1 MTENYCS
8 SACVRCPYLLQRG
21 VLVEAAV
28 FEIHLII
35 TGRLDVVGVHLQK
48 TPTNVSTSNLRH
60 GQSRQ
65 VWSWCWGRVLTRS
78 MVFLLFVSA
87 SCPEIKASHFSL
99 SAAGSSGGHKT
110 FLIVIMRIK
119 NWVCVCRHEG
129 LPEMARWIC
138 VPLGPLS
145 QLWTIELAILVRW
158 PM

>member
-1 MTENYCS
+1 MSPLKSPKPQRQGRNKKPGLLFSIQTYWNSWFGIRDVRMTENYCS

-21 VLVEAAV
+21 VLVEATV

-48 TPTNVSTSNLRH
+48 TPTNVSTTNLRH

-65 VWSWCWGRVLTRS
+65 VWSCCWGRVLTRS
-78 MVFLLFVSA
+78 TVFLLFVSA

-110 FLIVIMRIK
+110 FF
-119 NWVCVCRHEG
+119 
-129 LPEMARWIC
+129 
-138 VPLGPLS
+138 
-145 QLWTIELAILVRW
+145 
-158 PM
+158 